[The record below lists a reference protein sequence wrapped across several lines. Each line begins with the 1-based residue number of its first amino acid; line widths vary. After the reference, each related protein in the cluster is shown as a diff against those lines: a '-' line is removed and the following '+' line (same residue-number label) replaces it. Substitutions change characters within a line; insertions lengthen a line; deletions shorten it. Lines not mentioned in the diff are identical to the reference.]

1 VKGDNISNMA
11 EPKCPVKEMSE
22 MSVGEKNGIGAPV
35 RASILSKKA
44 TSSSSSGVH
53 GRRPSSPIRR
63 LQRNKSGPQGRFAR
77 VGRAPQSRAP
87 PRRSQSSKIG
97 RPTFNPTLPATG
109 APVEQQ
115 SGKRRGVNRSHSNK
129 VKSSTRNVP
138 ARTGSFQ
145 RRRVP
150 DRAKSTSSLR
160 RAATKRHQLSNGSVT
175 NSTAETDDVSVSD
188 SVFTSISIQTM
199 DSIMV
204 RKNQIP
210 PSQGKNGVDGEMDI
224 EFDDSMH
231 GNEGGDYSDDDDVYE
246 YEEELSIF
254 SESWCSSES
263 CEVLSDYE
271 EGEMDGAILEKDE
284 DEGEDKNEST
294 RLTPSVKSGENCT
307 SAE

>member
-1 VKGDNISNMA
+1 MSDVA
-11 EPKCPVKEMSE
+11 EPKCLVKEMNE
-22 MSVGEKNGIGAPV
+22 MSVDERKIGAPLRV
-35 RASILSKKA
+35 SRLSKNTASA
-44 TSSSSSGVH
+44 TLNSGL
-53 GRRPSSPIRR
+53 GPASSSPIRR
-63 LQRNKSGPQGRFAR
+63 VQRNKSGPQGRFTR

-97 RPTFNPTLPATG
+97 RPTFNPVLPVAG
-109 APVEQQ
+109 VPVEQQ
-115 SGKRRGVNRSHSNK
+115 QGKRRGVNRSHSNK
-129 VKSSTRNVP
+129 VKGTTRNVP

-150 DRAKSTSSLR
+150 DRSKSTSSLR
-160 RAATKRHQLSNGSVT
+160 RAANKKQGNVSVT

-204 RKNQIP
+204 RKKQIP
-210 PSQGKNGVDGEMDI
+210 AAQEKNGVNGGMAI
-224 EFDDSMH
+224 EFDDSIH
-231 GNEGGDYSDDDDVYE
+231 KGDYSDDGDVYE

-271 EGEMDGAILEKDE
+271 EGEMDGAILENDE
-284 DEGEDKNEST
+284 DEGEDNNENT
-294 RLTPSVKSGENCT
+294 RTNSSVKNGENCT
-307 SAE
+307 TAE

>member
-1 VKGDNISNMA
+1 MKDQNGSNMA

-22 MSVGEKNGIGAPV
+22 MSVDEKNGNAPPV
-35 RASILSKKA
+35 RVSILSKRA
-44 TSSSSSGVH
+44 TCSGYSNGL

-63 LQRNKSGPQGRFAR
+63 VQRNKSGPQGRFAR

-87 PRRSQSSKIG
+87 PKRSQSSKIG
-97 RPTFNPTLPATG
+97 RPTFNPALPTAG
-109 APVEQQ
+109 VPIEQQ
-115 SGKRRGVNRSHSNK
+115 PGKRRGVNRSHSNK
-129 VKSSTRNVP
+129 VKGTTRNVP

-160 RAATKRHQLSNGSVT
+160 RAANKRQQLSNGSVT

-204 RKNQIP
+204 RKKQIP
-210 PSQGKNGVDGEMDI
+210 PSQGKNCVDGEMAI
-224 EFDDSMH
+224 EFDDSID
-231 GNEGGDYSDDDDVYE
+231 GIERGDYSDDGDVYE
-246 YEEELSIF
+246 YEEELSVF
-254 SESWCSSES
+254 SESWCSSEA

-271 EGEMDGAILEKDE
+271 EEMDGAIVENDE

-294 RLTPSVKSGENCT
+294 RSATSVKSGENCT